1 MRASTGQPHTGEL
14 TLLGQKIDG
23 LDGLRCLAVS
33 AVIGTHLGD
42 YQWFIDHDI
51 AQYHVLVG
59 GSTGV
64 LLFFVLSGFL
74 ITTRELQKLKRRG
87 SFSIRDFFISRALR
101 IFPLYYFALLCYLFV
116 YALGIHDLN
125 ATSMVFAVTYLYNF
139 IPAGHYQSWL
149 GSFHTLATE
158 QHFYVIFPLLFAWAV
173 RKRTIFVFATTLAAY
188 VAIASILRPHLEFL
202 GKGYVEGIHRWT
214 FFAAIPIL
222 VGSILACVRE
232 SAAYARFRHSL
243 TDSPIR
249 GILFSI
255 SAAAVFL
262 AGYLSQ
268 ILKSNDLT
276 LSLGFAAL
284 ILLVAERPNAL
295 LTKLLGLQPLD
306 YLGKI
311 SYGLYVWQSFIL
323 STGPAD
329 ALVTNA
335 PLAIAAIVALSVF
348 SYHAFEARLL
358 KLKDRL
364 RNRGANLSAVSAR

>member
-1 MRASTGQPHTGEL
+1 
-14 TLLGQKIDG
+14 
-23 LDGLRCLAVS
+23 
-33 AVIGTHLGD
+33 
-42 YQWFIDHDI
+42 
-51 AQYHVLVG
+51 
-59 GSTGV
+59 
-64 LLFFVLSGFL
+64 
-74 ITTRELQKLKRRG
+74 
-87 SFSIRDFFISRALR
+87 
-101 IFPLYYFALLCYLFV
+101 
-116 YALGIHDLN
+116 
-125 ATSMVFAVTYLYNF
+125 MVFAVTYLYTF
-139 IPAGHYQSWL
+139 IPGGHYQSWL

-311 SYGLYVWQSFIL
+311 SYGLYVRQSFIL

-329 ALVTNA
+329 ALVTNV

-364 RNRGANLSAVSAR
+364 RNRGANLSAVPAR